1 MFLIIGR
8 TKYIHRLN
16 YFSPLGFNL
25 AKCLELACLSLRGL
39 YIRFNINSINSL
51 SYVSYG
57 SASLRVADSTV
68 FVLNGAGVGNEI
80 GINSELERKS
90 VHFD

>member
-1 MFLIIGR
+1 M
-8 TKYIHRLN
+8 
-16 YFSPLGFNL
+16 FSPLGFNL
-25 AKCLELACLSLRGL
+25 AKCLEWVCLSLRGL
-39 YIRFNINSINSL
+39 YISFNINSINSL

>member
-1 MFLIIGR
+1 MLRMG
-8 TKYIHRLN
+8 
-16 YFSPLGFNL
+16 
-25 AKCLELACLSLRGL
+25 LSLIKGFI
-39 YIRFNINSINSL
+39 YTFNINSINSL

-57 SASLRVADSTV
+57 SSSLRVADGTV

-80 GINSELERKS
+80 GINSELDRKL